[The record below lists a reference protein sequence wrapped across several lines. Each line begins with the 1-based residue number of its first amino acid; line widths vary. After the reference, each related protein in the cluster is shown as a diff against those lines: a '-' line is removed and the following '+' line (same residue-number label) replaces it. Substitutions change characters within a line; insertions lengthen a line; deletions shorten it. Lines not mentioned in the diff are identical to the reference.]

1 MAIVEGDRFKDRST
15 GQVYKVRRI
24 KGGTVILEAEDNPNK
39 FWMGDGILDLFF
51 ESVKSQKKRSC

>member
-15 GQVYKVRRI
+15 GQIYKVKRI

-39 FWMGDGILDLFF
+39 FWMGDGILDLLF
-51 ESVKSQKKRSC
+51 ESVKSQEKRSC

>member
-24 KGGTVILEAEDNPNK
+24 KGGTVILEAEDNPK
-39 FWMGDGILDLFF
+39 KSWMGDGILDLFF